1 MPPVPDLPFPTRY
14 QETVALES
22 ILPRGTALRYEQLPP
37 MPPLSDD
44 LIWITPLPRNDE
56 MELAGQAASDVA
68 SSVNYSAVVD
78 QREQEA
84 LQLGLR
90 LPPSLLSL
98 LRSPQIIQRLPDPV
112 SSYFLAGR
120 IGLCP

>member
-44 LIWITPLPRNDE
+44 LIWLTAPYGGSQGIPGPNTANQTDWR
-56 MELAGQAASDVA
+56 
-68 SSVNYSAVVD
+68 
-78 QREQEA
+78 
-84 LQLGLR
+84 LR
-90 LPPSLLSL
+90 
-98 LRSPQIIQRLPDPV
+98 
-112 SSYFLAGR
+112 
-120 IGLCP
+120 